1 VDLMQARVAFRERSL
16 LDVVDLAVRF
26 LAANAKPY
34 ALLAASTIVPAFAV
48 CWGVARAAGWI
59 FGWIAALVLASL
71 VDASFVELASKLVF
85 SQRASVRDAI
95 RTTAALLPRLLLV
108 RALQGVGLAF
118 SLVLGG
124 VPWLWLGSIF
134 LFLPEVVVLERS
146 KVAAACGR
154 APGLAMVRLGAVT
167 AAVILLSVLPVGAAL
182 VADVA
187 GREILET
194 LLEIRPPKS
203 MFTEGGSALALLG
216 FWLALPLRATARFFV
231 YLDVRTRIEGWDIQT
246 RFAALAARAAAA
258 TAAALVAFGVL
269 VMLPA
274 RTAHAAPLDPA
285 KAETAVDATM
295 RARGY
300 AFCRDP
306 EKPLSEA
313 ARALC
318 PHAEAIPDCEGLR
331 KACSDV
337 PDEELSW
344 LKRFSHWLAAHAPS
358 WLRDVLMVLAKL
370 PGFAFLAAVGVAIV
384 VAAIAVVRSVRAM
397 RRGPSFQA
405 LGERAPLR
413 NREEKPAPLVTTD
426 EEALL
431 AQAGDRARQGENDAA
446 LQLYLAAALRAL
458 DRRGAVRWA
467 RDRTNGEYVRSC
479 LEAPSRE
486 PLRAIVR
493 EVDHAQFGRIPATET
508 AVTRAAA
515 LASGIVRWTP
525 AVLLVLILP
534 AIAGCSS
541 LHAPRAGADPAGQDL
556 FVPWLRQQGMDVA
569 SLDAPLEDL
578 EATRDG
584 RSRAVVIDAETTP
597 LDDETKTHL
606 ETWVAGGGTLVLA
619 GAPAAWPKAFGAKD
633 SHCERT
639 AQNVT
644 ARASSPTGGPRSGQT
659 SGEGA
664 SFTGNLARPASMK
677 LAPAPA
683 EPGHEDSEGSAGADV
698 NDDEDDDVVRAD
710 SGTVAWL
717 EDGSTYAAVEPL
729 GHGAVIGIASDE
741 LLTNAGLARRGNA
754 AVLAAVLAYA
764 GTSRFAVAEP
774 EDGSAPASSPIA
786 ALIRSG
792 LGLALLQ
799 AAVAAALLFAAAGV
813 RMVAP
818 RPTAPPSRRG
828 FVEHIVAAGAL
839 YATAGAA
846 RHVLTAYTRFLEQR
860 LRAQMPRGTT
870 RNGTRN
876 GAHDGADFAAFL
888 SARSGFPAAECANL
902 WSRAVAATHTAG
914 QGNAE
919 DLRIL
924 QSLYEVHSAIA
935 RRDP

>member
-1 VDLMQARVAFRERSL
+1 MQARVAFRERSL

-85 SQRASVRDAI
+85 SQQASIRDAI

-146 KVAAACGR
+146 RVPAACGR

-258 TAAALVAFGVL
+258 LLALGVL

-313 ARALC
+313 GRALC
-318 PHAEAIPDCEGLR
+318 PHADAIPDCEGLR

-337 PDEELSW
+337 PDDELSW

-358 WLRDVLMVLAKL
+358 WLRDVFMVLAKL

-384 VAAIAVVRSVRAM
+384 VAVIAVVRSVRAM

-405 LGERAPLR
+405 PAERAPLR

-493 EVDHAQFGRIPATET
+493 EVDHVQFGRIPATET

-569 SLDAPLEDL
+569 FLDAPLEDL

-606 ETWVAGGGTLVLA
+606 ETWVASGGTLVLA
-619 GAPAAWPKAFGAKD
+619 GAPATWPKAFGAKD
-633 SHCERT
+633 GHCERT

-644 ARASSPTGGPRSGQT
+644 ARMTLASGQT
-659 SGEGA
+659 TGQTSADGA
-664 SFTGNLARPASMK
+664 SFTGNLARAASMK
-677 LAPAPA
+677 LAPATA
-683 EPGHEDSEGSAGADV
+683 EPGHAASEGSAGAEV
-698 NDDEDDDVVRAD
+698 NDDEDDDDVRAD

-717 EDGSTYAAVEPL
+717 EDGSTYAAVQPI

-741 LLTNAGLARRGNA
+741 LLTNAGLARPGNA
-754 AVLAAVLAYA
+754 AVLATVLAYA
-764 GTSRFAVAEP
+764 GRSRFAVAEP

-870 RNGTRN
+870 RNGTQ
-876 GAHDGADFAAFL
+876 DGADFAAFL